1 MALRHAVL
9 AALANGEASGYELAK
24 RFDVSVANFWSS
36 TPQQL
41 YRELERLEN
50 EGLLHA
56 RVVRQRRRP
65 DKRVFTL
72 TDAGRDELREF
83 TTQPAKPAA
92 LRDDL
97 LVKLHAIDLGDQAA
111 VVEALTTRL
120 DRARAKLARYDLIR
134 DDLLAGR
141 SEEEF
146 IRDSE
151 SIGSYLT
158 LMGGRMYE
166 QQNIR
171 WCTRVLSILEQ
182 RGQEPEP
189 PGAGRSEARPA
200 GKRGLRL
207 ADGGRVP
214 SGATRPVLDRHR
226 SPPER

>member
-9 AALANGEASGYELAK
+9 AALRDGQASGYELAK

-50 EGLLHA
+50 AGMLHA

-65 DKRVFTL
+65 DKRVFTV
-72 TDAGRDELREF
+72 TDAGRDELRKF
-83 TTQPAKPAA
+83 TKQPAKPAA

-97 LVKLHAIDLGDQAA
+97 LVKLYAIDFGDQAA
-111 VVEALTTRL
+111 VIEALTTRL
-120 DRARAKLARYDLIR
+120 ERARAKLALYDRLR

-141 SEEEF
+141 NEEELL
-146 IRDSE
+146 RDAGR
-151 SIGSYLT
+151 IGPYLT

-171 WCTRVLSILEQ
+171 WCTRVLTILDQRDQEQ
-182 RGQEPEP
+182 GP
-189 PGAGRSEARPA
+189 PGPGRSKGRP
-200 GKRGLRL
+200 GTRRRG
-207 ADGGRVP
+207 
-214 SGATRPVLDRHR
+214 
-226 SPPER
+226 

>member
-9 AALANGEASGYELAK
+9 AALANGEASGYDLAK

-41 YRELERLEN
+41 YQELERLEN
-50 EGLLHA
+50 ERLLHA

-72 TDAGRDELREF
+72 TDAGRDELRKF
-83 TTQPAKPAA
+83 TTEPAKPAA

-97 LVKLHAIDLGDQAA
+97 LVKLHAVDVGEQAA

-120 DRARAKLARYDLIR
+120 ERARAKLARYDRIR

-146 IRDSE
+146 IRDAG

-171 WCTRVLSILEQ
+171 WCRRVLSILEQ
-182 RGQEPEP
+182 RESD
-189 PGAGRSEARPA
+189 AGTAE
-200 GKRGLRL
+200 GVGL
-207 ADGGRVP
+207 DN
-214 SGATRPVLDRHR
+214 
-226 SPPER
+226 

>member
-9 AALANGEASGYELAK
+9 AALVDGEASGYELAK
-24 RFDVSVANFWSS
+24 RFDVSVANFWSC

-41 YRELERLEN
+41 YRELERLEH

-72 TDAGRDELREF
+72 TDAGRDELRKF

-97 LVKLHAIDLGDQAA
+97 LVKVHAIDLGDEAA
-111 VVEALTTRL
+111 VREALTTRL
-120 DRARAKLARYDLIR
+120 ERARAKFARYNRIR

-146 IRDSE
+146 IRDAG

-171 WCTRVLSILEQ
+171 WCRRVLSILEQ
-182 RGQEPEP
+182 RESD
-189 PGAGRSEARPA
+189 AGTAE
-200 GKRGLRL
+200 GVGL
-207 ADGGRVP
+207 DN
-214 SGATRPVLDRHR
+214 
-226 SPPER
+226 

>member
-9 AALANGEASGYELAK
+9 AALVDGEASGYELAK

-72 TDAGRDELREF
+72 TDAGQDELRTF

-97 LVKLHAIDLGDQAA
+97 LVKLHAIDLGDEVA

-120 DRARAKLARYDLIR
+120 ERARAKLARYDRIR
-134 DDLLAGR
+134 EDLLAGR
-141 SEEEF
+141 TEEEF
-146 IRDSE
+146 IRDTGP
-151 SIGSYLT
+151 IGSYLT

-171 WCTRVLSILEQ
+171 WCTRVLTILDQRNQEQ
-182 RGQEPEP
+182 GP
-189 PGAGRSEARPA
+189 PS
-200 GKRGLRL
+200 
-207 ADGGRVP
+207 P
-214 SGATRPVLDRHR
+214 S
-226 SPPER
+226 